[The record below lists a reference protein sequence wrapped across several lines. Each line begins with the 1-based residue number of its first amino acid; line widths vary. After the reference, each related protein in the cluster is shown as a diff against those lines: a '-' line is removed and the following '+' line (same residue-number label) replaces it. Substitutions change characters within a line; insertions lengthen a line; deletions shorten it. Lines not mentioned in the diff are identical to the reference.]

1 MSSPSTKPFK
11 KPSKLPF
18 CVHLYMP
25 KPLYHPTSNKCII
38 ITTDCLEY
46 YETSSSTA
54 AIYKYNIDTNESQI
68 LYKYNI
74 DTNESQIIYKYTNTF
89 TSNYHGQFIDPSNNT
104 LILYGGTF
112 GIFDLNTNQMKQIND

>member
-38 ITTDCLEY
+38 ITTNFIE
-46 YETSSSTA
+46 YETTTGIYTYNIETNKSQTV
-54 AIYKYNIDTNESQI
+54 YKYN
-68 LYKYNI
+68 
-74 DTNESQIIYKYTNTF
+74 NTF
-89 TSNYHGQFIDPSNNT
+89 KPTLHDQFIDPSNNT
-104 LILYGGTF
+104 LIL
-112 GIFDLNTNQMKQIND
+112 

>member
-38 ITTDCLEY
+38 ITTHKFIEY
-46 YETSSSTA
+46 YETTGSTA
-54 AIYKYNIDTNESQI
+54 AI
-68 LYKYNI
+68 YKYNI